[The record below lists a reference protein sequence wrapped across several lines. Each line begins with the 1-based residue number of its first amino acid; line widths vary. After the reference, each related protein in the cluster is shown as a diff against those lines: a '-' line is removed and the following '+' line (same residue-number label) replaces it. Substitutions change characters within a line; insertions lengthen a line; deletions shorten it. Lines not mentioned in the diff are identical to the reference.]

1 MSRLEELEKLTDEL
15 SPAERDA
22 LLAKLLQPSS
32 IPAEPRQVQGG
43 AGLSVPDYSDD
54 DGMGDV
60 LDEIANT
67 VPEPTKEQVEKA
79 AAQSKAM
86 DGHTPGVDLF
96 APSANG
102 ATKIGRMASRD
113 TSMPKPLSQRSLD
126 DEMTALTA
134 DITPPARNSQGPLP
148 PPPEDQVPVRARA
161 FNKPKV
167 SQDLPPLPRNST
179 ELDSNPANYMDGAV
193 PKSQPLP
200 PPPEFARRA
209 PVSPRSEQPN
219 RPLTF
224 AEQVGA
230 ARKDEVAHEKSS
242 AAHQRLEAA
251 LEDPERNYI
260 KADLSDPMAALCP
273 PEMREAQ
280 PANFRPY
287 EILANRVRQ
296 FLENPRIINAPE
308 LINRVRF
315 DRADMPSVALE
326 EAEAAGFKTRFVLA
340 RPLTK
345 VSNKW
350 FLGYVQPSPDSLTE
364 ALKALLLVL
373 RDWSVGKEIEPAVTA
388 AYAQRRDMVRSD
400 GSKLTDDQGRA
411 LRPTKEN
418 VMYKPKIH
426 IFAPFDYP
434 EQVAVA
440 II

>member
-179 ELDSNPANYMDGAV
+179 
-193 PKSQPLP
+193 
-200 PPPEFARRA
+200 
-209 PVSPRSEQPN
+209 
-219 RPLTF
+219 
-224 AEQVGA
+224 
-230 ARKDEVAHEKSS
+230 
-242 AAHQRLEAA
+242 
-251 LEDPERNYI
+251 
-260 KADLSDPMAALCP
+260 
-273 PEMREAQ
+273 
-280 PANFRPY
+280 
-287 EILANRVRQ
+287 
-296 FLENPRIINAPE
+296 
-308 LINRVRF
+308 
-315 DRADMPSVALE
+315 
-326 EAEAAGFKTRFVLA
+326 
-340 RPLTK
+340 
-345 VSNKW
+345 
-350 FLGYVQPSPDSLTE
+350 
-364 ALKALLLVL
+364 
-373 RDWSVGKEIEPAVTA
+373 
-388 AYAQRRDMVRSD
+388 RSD
-400 GSKLTDDQGRA
+400 SR
-411 LRPTKEN
+411 
-418 VMYKPKIH
+418 
-426 IFAPFDYP
+426 
-434 EQVAVA
+434 
-440 II
+440 